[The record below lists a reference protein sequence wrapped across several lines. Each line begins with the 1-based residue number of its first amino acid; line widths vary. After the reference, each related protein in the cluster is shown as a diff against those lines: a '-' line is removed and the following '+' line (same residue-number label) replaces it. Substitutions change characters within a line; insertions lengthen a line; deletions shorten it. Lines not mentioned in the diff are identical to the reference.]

1 MCRHSAPVMIPRSRH
16 HDENEEQ
23 PAKTAGPAGI
33 VRRAFGQGTRPEEEL
48 ERLLVERAA
57 ELEDYAAR
65 FEETALELN
74 RREERLRDERAS
86 VERLLRQSTAELEA
100 REKELVQF
108 EHELEARDQRLRTSE
123 AQLARRRSDLGAVE
137 LKRAALEQRERA
149 LETREAALAAREDR
163 LAEGAGLE
171 DRDVEPRAVELYFV
185 PGPGYRL
192 VEAGEEVVTPE
203 AIVEI
208 DGDEYH
214 VARVGRSPLPGDS
227 RRCAYLVRLAPD
239 IAE

>member
-1 MCRHSAPVMIPRSRH
+1 MCRHSAPFMIPRSRH

-74 RREERLRDERAS
+74 TREERLRDERAS

-149 LETREAALAAREDR
+149 LDTREAALAAREDR
-163 LAEGAGLE
+163 LAEGAGL
-171 DRDVEPRAVELYFV
+171 DVEPRPVELYFV
-185 PGPGYRL
+185 PGSGYRL
-192 VEAGEEVVTPE
+192 LEAGEEVVTPE

-227 RRCAYLVRLAPD
+227 RRCAYLERLAPD

>member
-57 ELEDYAAR
+57 ELEEYGAR

-100 REKELVQF
+100 RE
-108 EHELEARDQRLRTSE
+108 
-123 AQLARRRSDLGAVE
+123 
-137 LKRAALEQRERA
+137 
-149 LETREAALAAREDR
+149 
-163 LAEGAGLE
+163 
-171 DRDVEPRAVELYFV
+171 
-185 PGPGYRL
+185 
-192 VEAGEEVVTPE
+192 EVVTPE

-208 DGDEYH
+208 DRDEYH